1 MKRSVL
7 LLSLLLTGSAAH
19 AQYGGLLNAG
29 LGAAADRMLNGVA
42 KDGSQ
47 SEYELV
53 ATVQYNGRSFQKKR
67 SLAPQ
72 RPLLNRKL
80 LATLE
85 QQLETCYQLLQ
96 KSETAPLLVGE
107 HSAEAMQAIIRQL
120 QFVGTTWGLSPYQ
133 NEIAFYQ
140 EEDLYRHGRG
150 LELAAARAAHL
161 RDSLQVAARQRTAAA
176 DPLLAASP
184 TTAYLNAVSNSTLP
198 LQTDPTEDG
207 KTIGKVATG
216 SLLSILYYSP
226 ETGQCYVCVDGVYG
240 WMAAGNLVP
249 TLSAANELRQ
259 QDVATHT
266 KVRPGFVSLR
276 LQQQPA
282 LEAVAPSALAG
293 VVAARAAEKAR
304 AEAAYAKAHPE
315 PVEAPVLNNLV
326 YLDADQYLYLNSNDR
341 VSVTYHVR
349 ASCPM
354 LRGGKIKRMPYSR
367 IDHVAAPI
375 EMELCDEC
383 GYLHPGHRRA
393 ATASATRA
401 KPAAATR
408 ATHAKPTA
416 KTHK

>member
-7 LLSLLLTGSAAH
+7 LLTLLLTGSAAH
-19 AQYGGLLNAG
+19 AQYGGLINAG
-29 LGAAADRMLNGVA
+29 VGAAADRVLNGVA
-42 KDGSQ
+42 KDGLQSQ
-47 SEYELV
+47 YELV

-72 RPLLNRKL
+72 RPLLSRKL

-85 QQLETCYQLLQ
+85 QRLETCYQLLQ

-107 HSAEAMQAIIRQL
+107 HSAEALQAILRQL
-120 QFVGTTWGLSPYQ
+120 QLIGSSWDISPY
-133 NEIAFYQ
+133 ESELAFYQ
-140 EEDLYRHGRG
+140 EEDLYRPGRG
-150 LELAAARAAHL
+150 QELAAARAAHQ

-176 DPLLAASP
+176 DPLLAVSP
-184 TTAYLNAVSNSTLP
+184 TTAYLNAPANSARP

-207 KTIGKVATG
+207 KMIGSVATG

-226 ETGQCYVCVDGVYG
+226 EAGQCYVCVDGVYG
-240 WMAAGNLVP
+240 WMAADDLVP

-259 QDVATHT
+259 QDVVTHT

-276 LQQQPA
+276 LQQPA
-282 LEAVAPSALAG
+282 LEAVAPSALAAL
-293 VVAARAAEKAR
+293 AADKAR

-326 YLDADQYLYLNSNDR
+326 YLDADQYLYLNSSDR

-367 IDHVAAPI
+367 IDQVAAPI
-375 EMELCDEC
+375 DMELCDEC
-383 GYLHPGHRRA
+383 GYLHPGHRRV
-393 ATASATRA
+393 ATTSATRA
-401 KPAAATR
+401 KSASGTS
-408 ATHAKPTA
+408 ATHAKPVA